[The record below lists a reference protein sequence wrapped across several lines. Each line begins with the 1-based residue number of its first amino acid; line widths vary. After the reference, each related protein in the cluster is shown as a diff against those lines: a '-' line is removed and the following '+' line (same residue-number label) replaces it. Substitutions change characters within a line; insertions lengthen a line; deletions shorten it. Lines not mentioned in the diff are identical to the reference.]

1 MNEENSNIDQLLD
14 LAQKAVQSKKFDHAR
29 DLFRKIII
37 INKTIP
43 EIHNNLGL
51 VYLNLYNYE
60 QAIESF
66 EYAIKLKPEFSIAF
80 CNLGIA
86 YDKNDNFKLSEQ
98 NYKKSI
104 LLDKKTFTPK
114 FTPIAN

>member
-51 VYLNLYNYE
+51 Y
-60 QAIESF
+60 I
-66 EYAIKLKPEFSIAF
+66 
-80 CNLGIA
+80 
-86 YDKNDNFKLSEQ
+86 
-98 NYKKSI
+98 
-104 LLDKKTFTPK
+104 
-114 FTPIAN
+114 